1 MTHKEGIHADI
12 KRAVLHN
19 AVKYGG
25 KADFKAVLGTIL
37 QLHPEKKAELAS
49 LRDEVEAA
57 VAEIN
62 AWPPERQEERLR
74 DLPPIVFEVSLT
86 TPGTD
91 EIAINI

>member
-12 KRAVLHN
+12 ERAVLHN

-57 VAEIN
+57 SFAGTGVV
-62 AWPPERQEERLR
+62 RLAT
-74 DLPPIVFEVSLT
+74 VT
-86 TPGTD
+86 TPC
-91 EIAINI
+91 AIRDSPLIRRSRLHH